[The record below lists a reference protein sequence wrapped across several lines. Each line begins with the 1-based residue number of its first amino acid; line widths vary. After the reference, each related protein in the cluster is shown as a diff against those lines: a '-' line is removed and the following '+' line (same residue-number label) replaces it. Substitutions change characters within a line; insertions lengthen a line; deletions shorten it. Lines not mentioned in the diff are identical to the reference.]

1 MKCTRDEKE
10 NNIIREIHG
19 TGFMKQNTRKTRFP
33 AGITIF
39 ILVVCL
45 VISASVSSAYFYL
58 TTRKGIEDIT
68 TATEKYSKTLAEAFA
83 EIAELSYRTR
93 QYRRLQTMFQEKIQE
108 NIIDEAFFVKDD
120 GSIIVHSSSK
130 RAKELKGNIL
140 TEEFYYNIDLILYPL
155 RKGSRDVF
163 FRDYQFAVTEVPYR
177 RDIRKFLKEYIY
189 PGIDV
194 TGWLV
199 NRAIYINKKPMGTVN
214 LLIRKDSIYS
224 LIETTFK
231 ESKYL
236 LILMSSAS
244 LLFSILTGIFINIRY
259 RQIARR
265 NEPLPDEED
274 TGIIPEPDYTSSSE
288 DQPVIVGNITPSH
301 VTVVYEEKGINQAG
315 QGIKDAIPVAAGKR

>member
-1 MKCTRDEKE
+1 ML
-10 NNIIREIHG
+10 II
-19 TGFMKQNTRKTRFP
+19 
-33 AGITIF
+33 
-39 ILVVCL
+39 CL
-45 VISASVSSAYFYL
+45 VISASVSSAYFYY

-83 EIAELSYRTR
+83 EVAEMSHRTQR
-93 QYRRLQTMFQEKIQE
+93 YRRLQTLFQEKIQA

-120 GSIIVHSSSK
+120 GSVIVHSSSE
-130 RAKELKGNIL
+130 RAKELRGNIL

-155 RKGSRDVF
+155 RKGSHDVF
-163 FRDYQFAVTEVPYR
+163 FRDYQFSVTEVPYR
-177 RDIRKFLKEYIY
+177 RDIRRFLKEYIY

-194 TGWLV
+194 RGWLV
-199 NRAIYINKKPMGTVN
+199 NRAVYINKKPTGTVN

-244 LLFSILTGIFINIRY
+244 LLFSILTGIFINTRY

-265 NEPLPDEED
+265 HAPLPDED
-274 TGIIPEPDYTSSSE
+274 VNGIISKPEKAFIPE
-288 DQPVIVGNITPSH
+288 DQPAFAASITPSH
-301 VTVVYEEKGINQAG
+301 VTVVYEENGSDRSE